1 MISFLC
7 VRKCN
12 SSLLEESIDKLSE
25 IFFARNH
32 PIYQNIIFHR
42 TLDQIAMPEELF
54 SFLEENVSSSQ
65 TNTVEKCQGTFLEEI
80 NKESKSWLKL
90 AGIPSNEQ
98 WTEVF
103 RNLDKMNK
111 VSLSLLNI
119 VIKNYNRK
127 ALRQRYK

>member
-54 SFLEENVSSSQ
+54 SFLEENVQ
-65 TNTVEKCQGTFLEEI
+65 VH
-80 NKESKSWLKL
+80 KL
-90 AGIPSNEQ
+90 IRL
-98 WTEVF
+98 
-103 RNLDKMNK
+103 RNVK
-111 VSLSLLNI
+111 VPF
-119 VIKNYNRK
+119 
-127 ALRQRYK
+127 